1 MRLCKDST
9 NLLCHGWPGGM
20 NAWSVSCSL
29 AQRPTAP
36 AMNSGPLSALSTWG
50 APFRIKLEINGPHL
64 PRSASPDQV
73 LQARRSA
80 GLGGFA
86 RAHSQPLGAPQ
97 APERITAHNN
107 ALALGP
113 RPEFPGEVRL
123 RGWKDAGLDKP
134 SVARCSKTL
143 VVPTEAFA
151 GQMRYGHLNEEDALA
166 VAEALRE
173 VGATL

>member
-1 MRLCKDST
+1 MRWRAWQLVE
-9 NLLCHGWPGGM
+9 PG
-20 NAWSVSCSL
+20 AY
-29 AQRPTAP
+29 
-36 AMNSGPLSALSTWG
+36 
-50 APFRIKLEINGPHL
+50 
-64 PRSASPDQV
+64 PRGSRA
-73 LQARRSA
+73 AR
-80 GLGGFA
+80 G
-86 RAHSQPLGAPQ
+86 Q
-97 APERITAHNN
+97 N
-107 ALALGP
+107 GP

-123 RGWKDAGLDKP
+123 RGWKDAGLGKP

>member
-1 MRLCKDST
+1 MAHTC
-9 NLLCHGWPGGM
+9 PG
-20 NAWSVSCSL
+20 AL
-29 AQRPTAP
+29 AQTRCCRR
-36 AMNSGPLSALSTWG
+36 G
-50 APFRIKLEINGPHL
+50 AVR
-64 PRSASPDQV
+64 
-73 LQARRSA
+73 
-80 GLGGFA
+80 GLGA
-86 RAHSQPLGAPQ
+86 LRERKQPLGAPQ

>member
-1 MRLCKDST
+1 M
-9 NLLCHGWPGGM
+9 
-20 NAWSVSCSL
+20 
-29 AQRPTAP
+29 
-36 AMNSGPLSALSTWG
+36 
-50 APFRIKLEINGPHL
+50 
-64 PRSASPDQV
+64 PRSASPDQA

-86 RAHSQPLGAPQ
+86 RAHPQPLGAPQ

-107 ALALGP
+107 ALTLGP

>member
-1 MRLCKDST
+1 MTTESPPRPYDVWQMSFEYEDQ
-9 NLLCHGWPGGM
+9 PGV
-20 NAWSVSCSL
+20 AKV
-29 AQRPTAP
+29 RPVVI
-36 AMNSGPLSALSTWG
+36 G
-50 APFRIKLEINGPHL
+50 H
-64 PRSASPDQV
+64 
-73 LQARRSA
+73 
-80 GLGGFA
+80 
-86 RAHSQPLGAPQ
+86 
-97 APERITAHNN
+97 
-107 ALALGP
+107 GP

-173 VGATL
+173 VGVTL